1 MEKAEPYA
9 SDQDACLANV
19 TIFWVMSAE
28 NLEYKNSMD
37 KLESILM
44 RIDNSEMGIDEL
56 SDQVREATELLKKCR
71 QILLKTEQGVQ
82 EALDSLDQE
91 PDKEQG

>member
-1 MEKAEPYA
+1 
-9 SDQDACLANV
+9 
-19 TIFWVMSAE
+19 MSAE

-37 KLESILM
+37 KLERILT

-71 QILLKTEQGVQ
+71 QILLKTEQSVQ

-91 PDKEQG
+91 VEKDQE

>member
-1 MEKAEPYA
+1 
-9 SDQDACLANV
+9 
-19 TIFWVMSAE
+19 MSTE

-37 KLESILM
+37 RLESILT

-71 QILLKTEQGVQ
+71 QILLKTEQNVQ
-82 EALDSLDQE
+82 EALNSLEDE
-91 PDKEQG
+91 SGKEQG

>member
-1 MEKAEPYA
+1 
-9 SDQDACLANV
+9 
-19 TIFWVMSAE
+19 MSAE

-37 KLESILM
+37 KLESILE

-56 SDQVREATELLKKCR
+56 SGQVREATELLKKCR
-71 QILLKTEQGVQ
+71 QILLKTEQSVQ

-91 PDKEQG
+91 ADKEQG